1 LKLFKLY
8 AQAKVNKME
17 SFNLPRDNVHWT
29 KLKLD
34 KIICKLDEIEQ
45 FEKLDKIEKLTKLEK
60 IENGSKI
67 QIGQN

>member
-1 LKLFKLY
+1 
-8 AQAKVNKME
+8 ME